1 MSGAHPSGA
10 KSLKHFHQT
19 LGASTHSTPHKN
31 PYNTRCI
38 WPGPQPGSR
47 SGRGGQSRRAGCVFY
62 LFIFIYCF
70 VNFLTFVNKI
80 FVGHTVLNIS
90 IPIRRSLYMGLLVPF
105 RPL

>member
-1 MSGAHPSGA
+1 MVPR
-10 KSLKHFHQT
+10 KSFDLLPVRCHG
-19 LGASTHSTPHKN
+19 LEGPASPE
-31 PYNTRCI
+31 
-38 WPGPQPGSR
+38 GPVVS
-47 SGRGGQSRRAGCVFY
+47 FIY

-70 VNFLTFVNKI
+70 LNFLTFVNKI